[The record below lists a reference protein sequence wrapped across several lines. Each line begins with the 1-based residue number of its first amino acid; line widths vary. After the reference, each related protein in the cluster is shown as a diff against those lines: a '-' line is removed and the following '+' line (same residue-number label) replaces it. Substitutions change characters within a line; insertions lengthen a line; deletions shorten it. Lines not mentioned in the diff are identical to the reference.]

1 MRAAIGLPRARVS
14 SVGLGPALLLVL
26 CAAFLAGAVLGA
38 LIGVRAPLGSGVSI
52 DPDGSVYGYSSFW
65 GHLIGCSRY
74 HLVVLL
80 FATSVFGAV
89 LIPAALAFRG
99 FVLSCAV
106 ASLAAAYP
114 GRGVL
119 LTAVVLGLPAAFTV
133 PALFMLAFDGM
144 LFSTRLAAQCMHRV
158 PPAQFIRGEDRALTA
173 AAALFAAAALECFA
187 IPPLVRLI
195 I

>member
-1 MRAAIGLPRARVS
+1 MRAAVRLPRARMS
-14 SVGLGPALLLVL
+14 SVGLGPVLLLVL
-26 CAAFLAGAVLGA
+26 CASFLAGAVLGSVA
-38 LIGVRAPLGSGVSI
+38 GASVPLAEEVSI
-52 DPDGSVYGYSSFW
+52 SSDGSVYGYDSFL
-65 GHLIGCSRY
+65 GHLLGCARY
-74 HLVVLL
+74 HIVVVL

-99 FVLSCAV
+99 FVLSCAA
-106 ASLAAAYP
+106 ASLAASYP
-114 GRGVL
+114 GQGIL

-144 LFSTRLAAQCMHRV
+144 LFSARLAALCMRRPV
-158 PPAQFIRGEDRALTA
+158 PPPFLHGEDRALVA
-173 AAALFAAAALECFA
+173 AAALFVAAAVECFA